1 MKGEVETAKA
11 RLIELLGS
19 AAKMEGGGVSLV
31 RTVRAGNVDYVA
43 AVKDLMPGK
52 SDDEIKEFFERY
64 RKEGGETL
72 TVRIDKPR
80 SRKEKPKQELV

>member
-1 MKGEVETAKA
+1 VKAEVETAKA
-11 RLIELLGS
+11 RLVGLLGS
-19 AAKMEGGGVSLV
+19 AAKMEGGGVPLV
-31 RTVRAGNVDYVA
+31 RSGRADNVDYVA
-43 AVKDLMPGK
+43 AVKDLVPGK